1 MQANQRK
8 AEINR
13 LPEQIVLSEVR
24 RMVEEMQ
31 NLNKQIENTVSL
43 LSLPSAQSLLMV
55 EFILCLISII
65 YIFKC
70 GEKCLSY
77 CFLTAFGSKAFIEEK
92 TLLVSWRLRYLKA

>member
-1 MQANQRK
+1 MVLQANQRK

-43 LSLPSAQSLLMV
+43 LSLSSVQSLQW
-55 EFILCLISII
+55 
-65 YIFKC
+65 
-70 GEKCLSY
+70 LS
-77 CFLTAFGSKAFIEEK
+77 L
-92 TLLVSWRLRYLKA
+92 LLV